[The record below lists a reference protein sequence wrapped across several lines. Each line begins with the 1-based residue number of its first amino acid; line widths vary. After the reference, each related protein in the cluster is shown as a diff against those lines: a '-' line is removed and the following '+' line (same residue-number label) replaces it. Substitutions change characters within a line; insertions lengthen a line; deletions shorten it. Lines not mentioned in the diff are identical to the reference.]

1 MVGGLVAII
10 VEVVL
15 YPVRARDRLVESLSS
30 CINQI
35 GQMEG
40 SVASGV
46 EKPSKVSE
54 LRSAAVIYRFN
65 KAKDKAQ
72 NSLKA
77 AETFLPFCLS
87 EPRLRGSFK
96 ALEPIYS
103 EIIYV
108 LHQIID
114 RMDNAMALRQA
125 YGTSVLTDLNP
136 QIHSYRRNLAAS
148 ITLTLFAVNEAL
160 TTRLPLPQFLPSCR
174 LAQFRLV
181 ERVREVLQSEPS
193 IANAGITTP
202 GGMIGANNLNSRP
215 PTRSRANSLNSRPP
229 TRSRANSQVIRSAS
243 QLTFLSWNA
252 ITAGRME
259 IIEYL
264 EELVDLTK
272 LLVGVNAFRSGMLDR
287 ATYQSYVQHLGMR
300 QRSAS
305 NPSTFDHHAVTEE
318 AISLAGEASGS
329 IPMSPVSSAPAVLRR
344 RRMPSMGASTGL
356 DRSLSVFRDGAVG
369 RRKRSNTGAWAG
381 QGNAEVDELPVSLQR
396 VGTRLRQERSKAR
409 GMSVSQT

>member
-1 MVGGLVAII
+1 MVGGAVAIV

-40 SVASGV
+40 IVAAGV
-46 EKPSKVSE
+46 EKPSKVTDIG
-54 LRSAAVIYRFN
+54 SAGAISRFN
-65 KAKDKAQ
+65 KGKSKAQ
-72 NSLKA
+72 NSLRA
-77 AETFLPFCLS
+77 AETFLPFCLA

-96 ALEPIYS
+96 TLQPIYS

-114 RMDNAMALRQA
+114 RMDNAMCLRQA
-125 YGTSVLTDLNP
+125 YGTSVLDELNP
-136 QIHSYRRNLAAS
+136 QIYSYRRNLAAS
-148 ITLTLFAVNEAL
+148 ITLTLFAINEAL

-174 LAQFRLV
+174 LAQLRLV
-181 ERVREVLQSEPS
+181 HRVREVIVSEPS
-193 IANAGITTP
+193 IAGAAIQGTMAEMGRRGRNHGTP
-202 GGMIGANNLNSRP
+202 S
-215 PTRSRANSLNSRPP
+215 RSRAS
-229 TRSRANSQVIRSAS
+229 SQVIRSAS

-252 ITAGRME
+252 ITAGRVE

-287 ATYQSYVQHLGMR
+287 GTYQSYVQHLRISR

-305 NPSTFDHHAVTEE
+305 RTDPFDYPESVIEDAST
-318 AISLAGEASGS
+318 LAGETSGS
-329 IPMSPVSSAPAVLRR
+329 IPMSPVSSAPAALRR
-344 RRMPSMGASTGL
+344 RRMTSTGASSGL
-356 DRSLSVFRDGAVG
+356 DRSVSVFRDGAMARRI
-369 RRKRSNTGAWAG
+369 RRKSSAGAQANQSNTEG
-381 QGNAEVDELPVSLQR
+381 DELPVSLQR
-396 VGTRLRQERSKAR
+396 VGTRLKQERSRAR
-409 GMSVSQT
+409 GMSVARN

>member
-1 MVGGLVAII
+1 
-10 VEVVL
+10 
-15 YPVRARDRLVESLSS
+15 
-30 CINQI
+30 
-35 GQMEG
+35 MEG
-40 SVASGV
+40 SVAAGV

-54 LRSAAVIYRFN
+54 LRSSARIYRFN
-65 KAKDKAQ
+65 KARDKAQ

-96 ALEPIYS
+96 TLEPIYS

-193 IANAGITTP
+193 IANAGTTTP
-202 GGMIGANNLNSRP
+202 GGRTGGNSLNSRP

-272 LLVGVNAFRSGMLDR
+272 LLVGVNAFRTGMLDR

-305 NPSTFDHHAVTEE
+305 NPSVFDHRAIEE
-318 AISLAGEASGS
+318 AISLAGEPSGS
-329 IPMSPVSSAPAVLRR
+329 IPMSPVSSAPAELRR

-356 DRSLSVFRDGAVG
+356 DPSLSVFRDGAVG

-381 QGNAEVDELPVSLQR
+381 QGTEEVDELPVSLQR
-396 VGTRLRQERSKAR
+396 VGTRLRQERSRAR
-409 GMSVSQT
+409 GMSVSHT